1 MEVRALEVLRFKSGL
16 WGGTPIM
23 GLVLLSDEE
32 TRVLSLHVRNQQEGA
47 DLESVQKAL
56 TESDHSDI

>member
-1 MEVRALEVLRFKSGL
+1 
-16 WGGTPIM
+16 M

-32 TRVLSLHVRNQQEGA
+32 TRSLSLHVRNQREGT